1 MVMVTV
7 TSATME
13 VGVKELVVYSAT
25 VNSWPPATT
34 RYGPE
39 PLLCRH
45 SLYDPT
51 TVTVKGAKSCV
62 DPDVLSVPTVTPGAL
77 EVDPVQVEA
86 SKMTI
91 R

>member
-1 MVMVTV
+1 MRCGDDVGRERDWHHSPV

-62 DPDVLSVPTVTPGAL
+62 DPDVLSVPTVTPA
-77 EVDPVQVEA
+77 
-86 SKMTI
+86 
-91 R
+91 